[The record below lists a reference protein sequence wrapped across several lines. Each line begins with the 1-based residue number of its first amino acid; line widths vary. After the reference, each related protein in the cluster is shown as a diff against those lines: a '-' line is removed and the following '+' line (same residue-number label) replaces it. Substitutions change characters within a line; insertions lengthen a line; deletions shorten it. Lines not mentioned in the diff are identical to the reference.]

1 MRDTTGIGGATARWA
16 TRLAVG
22 LCAAL
27 GALSWA
33 PHLGEA
39 ADATVTGTGRFVF
52 QKFVNGQWTEVGI
65 KRARVEMCDD
75 DQVLGCQLMAVGETD
90 DDGYFSVTGRAGDFF
105 GDLPD
110 PLVKVIAQ
118 SPAATIED
126 TAILGSVFCFRSD
139 ARFDRP
145 NGSQVD
151 FGTISTTTG
160 FGCTVGGDVDDQNDA
175 WDLHN
180 LAVEAWQFMR
190 EFTLVNPGRDVP
202 PIKVKWPADR
212 TAYDRPDFFSP
223 NGTISIGNI
232 VPRERFF
239 MKQYG
244 HHVLQQFAD
253 NPVGNFN
260 NGLCD
265 SDVDPFGVSTGRCY
279 YRAEN
284 GAINWTE
291 GFPIFLSEVLT
302 RFWGYEGFGG
312 YRIGPG
318 PHPHPDTNFHLVPE
332 VTATILWNL
341 VGHATAL
348 SETVGMDV
356 DGNNHDGNNSKDMV
370 SVGFDAIWNAIMDF
384 DPAPSD
390 PAHNH
395 PQTILEFWSAFAFL
409 NPDLANR
416 LSAVYD
422 ESHITGMLSANLEVT
437 WVSGAPAVVAQ
448 GGTLTITD
456 TTANTGYVST
466 GESSTTRFYLS
477 TDTTITA
484 ADIQIGQRTVPSIAA
499 GRADGGTTTVVI
511 PASVPPGTYYIGAC
525 ADAPGVIFESNESD
539 NCMASGPTV
548 RITEPVIAPSA
559 PTDLAQLRTDGT
571 TVLPVGAWTNQTS
584 VVLRFAMADANH
596 ADSLVPEIEIKPV
609 STAFNGSGLR
619 AGTAVASNGSPVQ
632 GSVVVPGLANG
643 VSYHWRARVRDA
655 SGQVSAWSAFGGNA
669 ETARDVAV
677 DSAAPTGSVVIDGN
691 AAWSDALPV
700 TLKLTCADAQSG
712 CASVQLSND
721 NATFTAPEPFAATRP
736 WTLAGSD
743 ATKTVY
749 VRYIDRAG
757 NVSKS
762 FTDTIALDTH
772 APVVGAIVAAPS
784 PFSPARNETTTIR
797 IPISDNLSGSC
808 PVQIRILDAAG
819 GLVKGLAQTMPC
831 SAAGTTTSIKWDG
844 RNAAGQRVAAG
855 TYAIEVA
862 VTDRAGNAAALARG
876 SVITQ

>member
-1 MRDTTGIGGATARWA
+1 MGRIAGNGSATTWGK
-16 TRLAVG
+16 RLVVG

-39 ADATVTGTGRFVF
+39 ADATVTGTGRFVV
-52 QKFVNGQWTEVGI
+52 QKFVHGQWTEVGI
-65 KRARVEMCDD
+65 KHARVEMCDD

-90 DDGYFSVTGRAGDFF
+90 DEGRFSVTGRAGDFF

-126 TAILGSVFCFRSD
+126 TAILGSVYCFRSEP
-139 ARFDRP
+139 RFDRP
-145 NGSQVD
+145 NGSVVD
-151 FGTISTTTG
+151 FGTISTATG
-160 FGCTVGGDVDDQNDA
+160 LGCTVGGDVDDQNDA
-175 WDLHN
+175 WELHN
-180 LAVEAWQFMR
+180 LAVESWQFMR
-190 EFTLVNPGRDVP
+190 EYTLANPGRDVP
-202 PIKVKWPADR
+202 PVKVRWPADR

-223 NGTISIGNI
+223 NGTISIGYI
-232 VPRERFF
+232 APLERFF

-244 HHVLQQFAD
+244 HHILQQFAD
-253 NPVGNFN
+253 NPVGDYH
-260 NGLCD
+260 NGVCD
-265 SDVDPFGVSTGRCY
+265 DQVDPFGYQTGRCRW
-279 YRAEN
+279 RAEN
-284 GAINWTE
+284 GTIPWTE
-291 GFPIFLSEVLT
+291 GFPIFLAEVMS
-302 RFWGYEGFGG
+302 RFWGYEGYYGI
-312 YRIGPG
+312 YLGPG
-318 PHPHPDTNFHLVPE
+318 PHPHLDENFRQVPE

-341 VGHATAL
+341 VGHAYAL
-348 SETVGMDV
+348 GETVGIDT
-356 DGNNHDGNNSKDMV
+356 DGDNHDGNNSKDAV
-370 SVGFDAIWNAIMDF
+370 SVGFNVVWNAIMDF
-384 DPAPSD
+384 DPAPGD

-395 PQTILEFWSAFAFL
+395 PQSILEFWSAFAFL

-456 TTANTGYVST
+456 TTANTGYVSV
-466 GESSTTRFYLS
+466 GETSTTRFYLS

-484 ADIQIGQRTVPSIAA
+484 ADIQIGQRTVPNIVA

-511 PASVPPGTYYIGAC
+511 PATVPPGLYYVGAC
-525 ADAPGVIFESNESD
+525 ADAPGAIFESNESD
-539 NCMASGPTV
+539 NCMASGPTIRV
-548 RITEPVIAPSA
+548 TEPVVAPSA
-559 PTDLAQLRTDGT
+559 PGDLAQLRTDGT
-571 TVLPVGAWTNQTS
+571 TALAVGAWTNQTS
-584 VVLRFAMADANH
+584 VVLRFTMTDGNH
-596 ADSLVPEIEIKPV
+596 AESLVPEIELKPV
-609 STAFNGSGLR
+609 STAFNGTGLR
-619 AGTAVASNGSPVQ
+619 SGAAVASNGAPVQ

-669 ETARDVAV
+669 ETARDIAV
-677 DSAAPTGSVVIDGN
+677 DAVAPTGSVVIDGN
-691 AAWSDALPV
+691 AAWSDGVAV
-700 TLKLTCADAQSG
+700 TLKLTCADPQSG
-712 CASVQLSND
+712 CASMQLSND

-749 VRYIDRAG
+749 VRFIDRAG

-784 PFSPARNETTTIR
+784 PFSPSLNQATMIR
-797 IPISDNLSGSC
+797 IPISDNASGSC
-808 PVQIRILDAAG
+808 PVQIRILDAADA
-819 GLVKGLAQTMPC
+819 LVKNLPQTLPC
-831 SAAGTTTSIKWDG
+831 IVAGVTTSIRWDG
-844 RNAAGQRVAAG
+844 RNTAGQRVAAG
-855 TYAIEVA
+855 TYTIDVA
-862 VTDRAGNAAALARG
+862 VTDRAGNAAAIARG
-876 SVITQ
+876 SVIVQ